1 MGGLIFV
8 AFSEYLNFNVIKHV
22 FQILWP
28 SYNIGHTYTISC
40 ICLSKYVLISIYF
53 YIFRICYD
61 DDVKVIALP
70 YPTLSHDIVCISS
83 LFCDVFG
90 LFNDP
95 FALSI

>member
-1 MGGLIFV
+1 MLGQ
-8 AFSEYLNFNVIKHV
+8 N
-22 FQILWP
+22 
-28 SYNIGHTYTISC
+28 T
-40 ICLSKYVLISIYF
+40 LISF
-53 YIFRICYD
+53 HREANGYIFFATGVNSLKSLSNLDFLFFSRICYD

>member
-1 MGGLIFV
+1 MAL
-8 AFSEYLNFNVIKHV
+8 YLVTSYVKHV
-22 FQILWP
+22 DRLFQILLATH
-28 SYNIGHTYTISC
+28 NICNFMYLLIK
-40 ICLSKYVLISIYF
+40 IYVLISIYF